1 MKTISHRGNLLGPMP
16 LLENSEEYILDA
28 LHRGIECEIDVWYAD
43 DTYYLGHNGPMYK
56 TSLQFLSQAG
66 LWLHA
71 KDLNTLNNIPSELNF
86 FWHQQDDFT
95 LTSKGYIWTFPG
107 KSVCNKSVIVDKDR
121 DWKYKGYKCHGVCT
135 DWVF

>member
-1 MKTISHRGNLLGPMP
+1 M
-16 LLENSEEYILDA
+16 
-28 LHRGIECEIDVWYAD
+28 
-43 DTYYLGHNGPMYK
+43 LGHDNPDFEVPFE
-56 TSLQFLSQAG
+56 FLKQSG
-66 LWLHA
+66 LWIHA
-71 KDLNTLNNIPSELNF
+71 KNLEALYVLGADNSLNF